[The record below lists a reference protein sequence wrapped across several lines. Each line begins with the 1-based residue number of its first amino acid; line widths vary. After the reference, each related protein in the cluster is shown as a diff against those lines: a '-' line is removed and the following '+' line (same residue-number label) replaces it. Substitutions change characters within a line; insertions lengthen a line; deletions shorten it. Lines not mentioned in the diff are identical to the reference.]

1 MAIAIREVYNTRAAA
16 IHDCAGRIDAARNL
30 FLSWTELMGNDTVT
44 RVCKYN
50 PGGTLVQQ
58 WEVIP
63 PANMKTDFATLMVSG
78 SDLWV
83 ILAAH
88 QAISGER
95 DNKIYYGVI
104 PGVFAAYEGGRDLEG
119 AQIARDVVGSPAV
132 DVGGGGGT
140 VSIDYPRL
148 ARAVV
153 DRMKE
158 EMQGEL
164 GELVAQRARQGV
176 QAEAPATKG
185 DLTTALDTGI
195 YSSNGLYQR
204 LIETQYSVLRDNDVL
219 RAVLAV
225 LREHGLTPSRPVSNY
240 GQDPAPAPGPG
251 PGTPR
256 TPGTPGTPGTP

>member
-1 MAIAIREVYNTRAAA
+1 MAIQIREVYNTRAAA
-16 IHDCAGRIDAARNL
+16 IHDCAGRVDAARNL
-30 FLSWTELMGNDTVT
+30 FLSWTELMGNDTIT

-58 WEVIP
+58 WEVRAP
-63 PANMKTDFATLMVSG
+63 GNMKTDFATLMVSG

-95 DNKIYYGVI
+95 DNKVYYGVI
-104 PGVFAAYEGGRDLEG
+104 PGVFAAYDGGRDLEG
-119 AQIARDVVGSPAV
+119 AQIERDVVGSPAS
-132 DVGGGGGT
+132 DSGGGGGT

-158 EMQGEL
+158 EMRGEL
-164 GELVAQRARQGV
+164 GDLVAERARQGV
-176 QAEAPATKG
+176 QAEAQGTLATKG
-185 DLTTALDTGI
+185 DLTAAIDTGI

-225 LREHGLTPSRPVSNY
+225 LREHGLTPSRPASNY
-240 GQDPAPAPGPG
+240 GQDPPPAPGPG
-251 PGTPR
+251 
-256 TPGTPGTPGTP
+256 TPGQPPNR